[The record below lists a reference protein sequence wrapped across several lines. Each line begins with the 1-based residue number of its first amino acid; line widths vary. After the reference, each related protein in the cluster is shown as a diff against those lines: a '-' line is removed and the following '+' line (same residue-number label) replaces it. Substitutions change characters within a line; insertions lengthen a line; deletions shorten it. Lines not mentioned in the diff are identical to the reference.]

1 MMGETTVPDQD
12 NEMTDA
18 QFEVSDPNQD
28 IERAIEALT
37 DEGNY
42 DEAASCLQT
51 CDAQISGGNELDPEK
66 LNEFKQAL
74 DEVRDDLDAE
84 TLGAFDEI
92 LVRIE
97 SKMAI
102 GE

>member
-1 MMGETTVPDQD
+1 MGEPTMPDLDGQMD
-12 NEMTDA
+12 DV
-18 QFEVSDPNQD
+18 QFEVSDPNRD
-28 IERAIEALT
+28 IDRAIEALT

-42 DEAASCLQT
+42 DEAVSCLQI

-66 LNEFKQAL
+66 LSEFRQAL

-92 LVRIE
+92 LGRID
-97 SKMAI
+97 SKMNI